1 MTPTL
6 TTEDRK
12 ETQKKSVLPQTLLV
26 EDEEISRVITR
37 MFLKGICDVDFAE
50 NGEVGYEMAK
60 KKKYDIIFMD
70 IGLGRGMNGMQTS
83 QKIKQLDQY
92 KNTPIVALTAYA
104 MKGDREEF
112 LANGCSHYISRPVD
126 KHKLIQLVQDILSQ
140 L

>member
-1 MTPTL
+1 MTSSL
-6 TTEDRK
+6 TSEKK

-37 MFLKGICDVDFAE
+37 MFLKDICDVDFAE
-50 NGEVGYEMAK
+50 NGEIGYKMAE

-83 QKIKQLDQY
+83 QKIKQLEQY
-92 KNTPIVALTAYA
+92 KTTPIVALTAYA

-112 LANGCSHYISRPVD
+112 LSNGCSHYVSRPVD
-126 KHKLIQLVQDILSQ
+126 KHKLIKLVQDILSQ

>member
-1 MTPTL
+1 MTSTL
-6 TTEDRK
+6 TTEKK
-12 ETQKKSVLPQTLLV
+12 ETQTKSVLPQTLLV
-26 EDEEISRVITR
+26 EDEEISRVIAR

-50 NGEVGYEMAK
+50 SGEIGYEMAK

-112 LANGCSHYISRPVD
+112 LSNGCSHYVSRPVD
-126 KHKLIQLVQDILSQ
+126 KHKLIKLVQDILSQ